1 MKEKAGTGRHMK
13 ENACPLRTMKGRIKA
28 SVQELGD
35 GRHLADAWLVL
46 FFLPFIG
53 QAIFVSILCY
63 LLGKDRAADR
73 SSR

>member
-1 MKEKAGTGRHMK
+1 
-13 ENACPLRTMKGRIKA
+13 MKGRIKA